1 MLFTQTNISAN
12 NSAWRPLSRL
22 VSVLHTASNP
32 GKGGRHCDRQR
43 SCVPWRRPRAVVPL
57 FVRRTRARY
66 MNIDF
71 LAANLE
77 GNAVCATGQGCPLE
91 HLAPCREGG
100 SGEQR
105 GKTESNSKDPARK
118 QRYYPPRSCVR
129 SIFLPQTRR
138 EECFEPTCNRGQIC
152 STAREGNLAKG
163 DTNAK
168 LQGMCAL
175 VGVVLARKSIEHS
188 GSVARR
194 DLYVVEATLQ
204 RAQASTVVAI
214 FY

>member
-1 MLFTQTNISAN
+1 MWPPAL
-12 NSAWRPLSRL
+12 
-22 VSVLHTASNP
+22 
-32 GKGGRHCDRQR
+32 
-43 SCVPWRRPRAVVPL
+43 PRAPQ
-57 FVRRTRARY
+57 ASPSCG
-66 MNIDF
+66 
-71 LAANLE
+71 A
-77 GNAVCATGQGCPLE
+77 AVCSQNTSPVHE
-91 HLAPCREGG
+91 HRLPCRELGG
-100 SGEQR
+100 KCRLCYWAGLSVGASRPVPRGGVREQR

-214 FY
+214 FTESLDLSRSIEQ

>member
-1 MLFTQTNISAN
+1 M
-12 NSAWRPLSRL
+12 
-22 VSVLHTASNP
+22 TASVPACP
-32 GKGGRHCDRQR
+32 GGVPELWCRCSFAEHEPGTWTSTSLPRTWREMPFVLLGRAVRW
-43 SCVPWRRPRAVVPL
+43 SIPPRA
-57 FVRRTRARY
+57 A
-66 MNIDF
+66 
-71 LAANLE
+71 
-77 GNAVCATGQGCPLE
+77 G
-91 HLAPCREGG
+91 GG

-118 QRYYPPRSCVR
+118 QRYYPPRSRVR
-129 SIFLPQTRR
+129 SILLPQTRR

-152 STAREGNLAKG
+152 STAREGKLAKG

-194 DLYVVEATLQ
+194 DLYVMEAILQ